1 MYGEDTE
8 TLVTEEVPSDPVL
21 EVSTEQVE
29 VSSTEAV
36 VTARFFL
43 LEGDNAVWLDDSENK
58 KSYVIN
64 PIQRRP
70 DRHYDVSEYIEK
82 RDNDKIEEGDYLI
95 LRHRGSGDYIPDYA
109 DSILGESARQMRA
122 YQELWKGRLRDIVE
136 KLSKREV
143 SIQLLDLG
151 SKLANENNL
160 RNWMSSDGIKTFYR
174 EDFKAIM
181 KLVGLE
187 EREEELW
194 DNAEDIAHA
203 HKNAGQQIR
212 HELFKAMSSV
222 NLLELEKVGLIVISL
237 DDENVG
243 NLIII
248 RVVDLTESRQVMP
261 SSILP
266 FYYSIKD

>member
-21 EVSTEQVE
+21 EVSTERVD

-70 DRHYDVSEYIEK
+70 DSHYDVSEYIEK

-95 LRHRGSGDYIPDYA
+95 LRHRGTGDYISDYA
-109 DSILGESARQMRA
+109 NSILGESAVRMRGL
-122 YQELWKGRLRDIVE
+122 QELWKERLRGLVE
-136 KLSKREV
+136 ESSTIEV
-143 SIQLLDLG
+143 SVKLLDLG
-151 SKLANENNL
+151 SKLANESNL
-160 RNWMSSDGIKTFYR
+160 RNWMSSDNIKTLYR
-174 EDFKAIM
+174 EDYKAIM
-181 KLVGLE
+181 ILVELE
-187 EREEELW
+187 DREEELW
-194 DNAEDIAHA
+194 KNAVKINNAHRQ
-203 HKNAGQQIR
+203 AGQQIR
-212 HELFKAMSSV
+212 HELFKVMSSLNV
-222 NLLELEKVGLIVISL
+222 LKLLKTGIAEIHL

-243 NLIII
+243 SLVII
-248 RVVDLTESRQVMP
+248 RVVEPTEHRQKMARSMLP
-261 SSILP
+261 FFSSIE
-266 FYYSIKD
+266 I